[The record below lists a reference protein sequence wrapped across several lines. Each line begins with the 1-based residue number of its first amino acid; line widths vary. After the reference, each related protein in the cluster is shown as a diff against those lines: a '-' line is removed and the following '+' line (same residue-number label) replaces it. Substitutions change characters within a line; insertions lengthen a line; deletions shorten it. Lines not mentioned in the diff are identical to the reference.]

1 MRVAVLGAGGF
12 LGRKLARQ
20 LAATGAELTL
30 FDIQAPL
37 TPDGSSATCIAGD
50 IATLP
55 DAAIPPGTEIVFH
68 LAAVVSAAAE
78 ADYPLGRRVNVRGTE
93 AVIDTCARLAR
104 PPRVVFTS
112 SIASFS
118 ARPGEVLTDD
128 TRQIPANSYGAQKAA
143 AELFLNDASRR
154 GMLDAVCL
162 RLPTILVRP
171 GLPNRA
177 ASSFVSGIVREP
189 MLGERTTL
197 PVPDDVALW
206 VASPARAL
214 DWRLHAARLD
224 TSGMG
229 VDRSLNLPGRTV
241 TPADILGALDVVAP
255 GASAL
260 VERRID
266 QDVARIVTGW
276 PGAFD
281 PVRARGLGFSEQ
293 EPLLELIRAFAG
305 DDLAETRNMRA
316 ALRKV

>member
-1 MRVAVLGAGGF
+1 MKASILGGGGF
-12 LGRKLARQ
+12 FGRKLARV
-20 LAATGAELTL
+20 LAASGAELTL
-30 FDIQAPL
+30 FDIEAPPA
-37 TPDGSSATCIAGD
+37 PDGAVATCLAGD
-50 IATLP
+50 IAALP
-55 DAAIPPGTEIVFH
+55 EAAIPPGTDIVFH

-78 ADYPLGRRVNVRGTE
+78 ADYPLGRRVNVHGTE
-93 AVIDTCARLAR
+93 AVIDACARLDR

-118 ARPGEVLTDD
+118 ARPGQVLGDD

-189 MLGERTTL
+189 MLSERTTL
-197 PVPDDVALW
+197 PVADDVALW

-214 DWRLHAARLD
+214 EWLRHAALID
-224 TSGMG
+224 TSAMG
-229 VDRSLNLPGRTV
+229 ADRSLNLPGRTV
-241 TPADILGALDVVAP
+241 TPGEILAALDVVAP

-260 VERRID
+260 VERRVDPDI
-266 QDVARIVTGW
+266 ARIVTGW

-281 PVRARGLGFSEQ
+281 AARARKLGFCEQ
-293 EPLLELIRAFAG
+293 EPLLDLIRAFAG

-316 ALRKV
+316 KLRKG

>member
-1 MRVAVLGAGGF
+1 MKITILGGGGF
-12 LGRKLARQ
+12 LGRRLARQ
-20 LAATGAELTL
+20 LAETGAELTL
-30 FDIQAPL
+30 FDLQAPV
-37 TPDGSSATCIAGD
+37 PDGFPATCLAGD
-50 IATLP
+50 IAALP
-55 DAAIPPGTEIVFH
+55 DAAIPPGTDIVFH

-78 ADYPLGRRVNVRGTE
+78 ADYALGRRVNVHGTE
-93 AVIDTCARLAR
+93 AVIDACARLAT

-118 ARPGEVLTDD
+118 ARPGQMLTDD
-128 TRQIPANSYGAQKAA
+128 ARQLPQNSYGAQKAA

-162 RLPTILVRP
+162 RLPTILVRS

-189 MLGERTTL
+189 MLGQPTIL
-197 PVPDDVALW
+197 PVADDVALW
-206 VASPARAL
+206 VASPFRAL
-214 DWRLHAARLD
+214 DWLRHAARLD

-241 TPADILGALDVVAP
+241 TPADILAALDAVAP
-255 GASAL
+255 GASVL
-260 VERRID
+260 VERKID
-266 QDVARIVTGW
+266 PDIARIVTGW

-281 PVRARGLGFSEQ
+281 PVRSRKLGFVEQ
-293 EPLLELIRAFAG
+293 EPLLDLVRAFAG